1 MVKQAS
7 IFRMACA
14 AVAVASAFLLFQ
26 RTAYAGAGAFAVVG
40 TASEKDREL
49 CQGAATYAAGE
60 AGWVMMK
67 AALADA
73 PLQKVRSCLK
83 AGDNP
88 WSCLSSVAVKSGFD
102 RLILVQA
109 DKDSVNAGT
118 IVITTHVLTEQGAGI
133 LVERVFCEACNA
145 TKLEEQIQNLATRQI
160 RALMTQLGDT
170 KIEVVSSPSSA
181 IVKID
186 GAMVGETDATFRTY
200 PGKHTVTIARAGF
213 VNEMKE
219 VTVAEGKTE
228 RIDVV
233 LRNDHGKPAGGAG
246 AGPTLSNDPRRT
258 DGDRIHTSS
267 VMDARPAESSRSKL
281 LPSVLIG
288 GGAVALVAGGVL
300 VFSHESS
307 PPLGQPQKE
316 RLNGNIPL
324 GIGFGIAGA
333 AAVGVGIYLW
343 TRPGSSRSNGPVA
356 MPLQHGGLLG
366 WAGTL

>member
-1 MVKQAS
+1 MVKQGS
-7 IFRMACA
+7 IFRMTCA
-14 AVAVASAFLLFQ
+14 AVAVSAALLVGQ
-26 RTAYAGAGAFAVVG
+26 RTAHAGAGAFAVVG
-40 TASEKDREL
+40 TASEKDRAL

-67 AALADA
+67 TALADA

-88 WSCLSSVAVKSGFD
+88 WSCLSSVAVKVGFD
-102 RLILVQA
+102 RLIVVQA

-118 IVITTHVLTEQGAGI
+118 IVITTHVLTAQGAGA

-145 TKLEEQIQNLATRQI
+145 TKLEEQIQKLATRQI
-160 RALMTQLGDT
+160 RALMTQQGDT

-200 PGKHTVTIARAGF
+200 PGKHTVMLARAGF
-213 VNEMKE
+213 VNEVQE

-233 LRNDHGKPAGGAG
+233 LRSDNGKPTNPTGV
-246 AGPTLSNDPRRT
+246 GPKLSNDPAHSN
-258 DGDRIHTSS
+258 GDRLHSS
-267 VMDARPAESSRSKL
+267 VMAPNPVEASRSKL
-281 LPSVLIG
+281 VPSLLIG
-288 GGAVALVAGGVL
+288 GGALALVVGGVM
-300 VFSHESS
+300 VFTHESA
-307 PPLGQPQKE
+307 PPLGQPQPE
-316 RLNGNIPL
+316 RLDGNIPL

-333 AAVGVGIYLW
+333 AAVGVGVYLW
-343 TRPGSSRSNGPVA
+343 TRPGSSRSSGPVA